1 MNRLLPATLAVLAL
15 AAASCGGDDDD
26 GGGEAL
32 TSRGPITIWLSN
44 NTEEK
49 AWGEAAVEAW
59 NAENP
64 DEEVTSQEI
73 PAGNTSEEVI
83 GAAIT
88 AGNAPCLIYNT
99 APAAVPQ
106 FQRQGGLVAIN
117 DFEDADAYVEERSGE
132 AAEQYRSPDGNLYQM
147 PWKANPVMIFYNKAL
162 FQQAGLDPENP
173 PLGTYDEFLTT
184 AQTLVSSGVR
194 AAIWPS
200 PESQFFQNWFD
211 FYPLFIAN
219 TGQQLVEDGE
229 ATFASDEGFAVADFW
244 RTLYDE
250 GLAPREA
257 FNGDAFNEGQSAM
270 AIVGPWAIAVY
281 DEVEWGAVPVPTS
294 DGVAA
299 EEIQTF
305 SDEKSI
311 GMYTACENQATAW
324 DFLKFTTSEEQDGAL
339 LEATGQMPVRTDLVG
354 TYPDYFAA
362 HPDSVAFAEL
372 TDRALDVPNVSNSV
386 EVWQT
391 LRDAWSEAVIFGEA
405 DPQQALTAAA
415 EEINSLV
422 AED

>member
-1 MNRLLPATLAVLAL
+1 MKRSLPAALLAL
-15 AAASCGGDDDD
+15 ALVAASCGGDDDD
-26 GGGEAL
+26 GGGDAL

-59 NAENP
+59 NTENP
-64 DEEVTSQEI
+64 DEEVTAQEI
-73 PAGNTSEEVI
+73 PAGQTSEEVI

-106 FQRQGGLVAIN
+106 FQRQGGLVSLSE
-117 DFEDADAYVEERSGE
+117 FEDGDSYIEERSGE
-132 AAEQYRSPDGNLYQM
+132 TADQYRSPDGSFYQM

-162 FQQAGLDPENP
+162 FQQAGLDAENP
-173 PLGTYDEFLTT
+173 PLSTYDEFISTS
-184 AQTLVSSGVR
+184 QTLVASGVR

-219 TGQQLVEDGE
+219 SGQQLVEDGE
-229 ATFASDEGFAVADFW
+229 ATFTSDEGFAVADFW
-244 RTLYDE
+244 RTMYDE
-250 GLAPREA
+250 GLSPREA
-257 FNGDAFNEGQSAM
+257 YNGDSFNDGQAAM

-281 DEVEWGAVPVPTS
+281 EDVQWGAVPVPTPE
-294 DGVAA
+294 GVSA

-354 TYPDYFAA
+354 TYADYFAA
-362 HPDSVAFAEL
+362 SPERVPFAEM

-391 LRDAWSEAVIFGEA
+391 LRDAWSESVIFGES
-405 DPQQALTAAA
+405 DPEEALSAAA